1 MPENAILQNRGA
13 LSRISDNMTL
23 LAKFLQEIQ
32 RITIAARE
40 VTWERYHSDLEDNLG
55 RSFPGLSLAI
65 SHLSD
70 LVGVPT
76 TREHD
81 AASQPTREANQ
92 SP

>member
-1 MPENAILQNRGA
+1 MPENAILQNCGA
-13 LSRISDNMTL
+13 LSRIRQHDFF
-23 LAKFLQEIQ
+23 AEIFYKKFL